1 MNFDAAFAVQVFS
14 LPLQMVVEKGVVGT
28 ACYAFLLCS
37 VGLGAHRRLRGPG
50 DALGKLFCLAAA
62 SGVCM
67 GCMRDI
73 VYCSLFSHNVTA
85 ILLFLLAGIAASP
98 VPA

>member
-1 MNFDAAFAVQVFS
+1 
-14 LPLQMVVEKGVVGT
+14 
-28 ACYAFLLCS
+28 
-37 VGLGAHRRLRGPG
+37 
-50 DALGKLFCLAAA
+50 
-62 SGVCM
+62 M